1 MAFLSPWP
9 WWQRVSPVSE
19 DRAESPAGQSR
30 ALRRRG
36 RRQRVLT
43 EQRSAACLG
52 RVCLSFA
59 ARPNLSRLPWLEKGR
74 VWRSVSRWTDSPS
87 PCTLGLLV
95 GNEAD
100 GRTDSAQGWFSP
112 IWGLSGKQAAVSYFL
127 LPGLRSCL
135 GSKENLCVASDKM
148 KLAESWEEASS
159 EIRPTSRCVVGT
171 LFVSVV
177 TSLVCRRISFSFLL
191 PQAVL
196 DGTVE
201 KNNLKSISGL

>member
-1 MAFLSPWP
+1 MAFLSPWQ
-9 WWQRVSPVSE
+9 WWQRVSPVPE
-19 DRAESPAGQSR
+19 DSAESPAGQSR
-30 ALRRRG
+30 ALRRR
-36 RRQRVLT
+36 V
-43 EQRSAACLG
+43 EKAACPYLG
-52 RVCLSFA
+52 RACLSFA
-59 ARPNLSRLPWLEKGR
+59 ARPNLSRLPQPRPRLEKGR

-100 GRTDSAQGWFSP
+100 GRILHRFSP

-135 GSKENLCVASDKM
+135 GSKENLWVASDKM

-201 KNNLKSISGL
+201 KNNVKSISGL